1 MDINWNNMSDKE
13 LRAALAAINTELTE
27 RDNAKARKLINAIDK
42 AIKDFRTEYP
52 NACWMVKIEDDDDD
66 GIPYD
71 YEINLFD
78 YDLNTDL
85 ITP

>member
-1 MDINWNNMSDKE
+1 MDINWNNMSDEE

-27 RDNAKARKLINAIDK
+27 RDKAKARKLINAIDK

-52 NACWMVKIEDDDDD
+52 SACWMVETEDDD
-66 GIPYD
+66 GIP

-85 ITP
+85 IIC

>member
-1 MDINWNNMSDKE
+1 MNINWSSMSNEE
-13 LRAALAAINTELTE
+13 LSDALSSITIELTE

-42 AIKDFRTEYP
+42 AIRDFRTEYP
-52 NACWMVKIEDDDDD
+52 SACWMVEIEDDD
-66 GIPYD
+66 GFP

-78 YDLNTDL
+78 YNLDTNL

>member
-1 MDINWNNMSDKE
+1 MEINWNNMSDEE

-42 AIKDFRTEYP
+42 AIRDFRNEYP
-52 NACWMVKIEDDDDD
+52 AACWMVEMEDDD
-66 GIPYD
+66 GFP

>member
-27 RDNAKARKLINAIDK
+27 RDKAKARKLINAIDK

-52 NACWMVKIEDDDDD
+52 SARWMVEMEDDD
-66 GIPYD
+66 GLP

-85 ITP
+85 ITT

>member
-1 MDINWNNMSDKE
+1 MGINWNNMSDEE

-42 AIKDFRTEYP
+42 AIKDFRNEYP
-52 NACWMVKIEDDDDD
+52 NACWMVEMEDDD
-66 GIPYD
+66 GLP

>member
-1 MDINWNNMSDKE
+1 MEINWNNMSDEE

-42 AIKDFRTEYP
+42 AIKDFLAEYP
-52 NACWMVKIEDDDDD
+52 SACWMVEIEDDD
-66 GIPYD
+66 GIPY
-71 YEINLFD
+71 EIDIFN
-78 YDLNTDL
+78 YDLNTNT

>member
-1 MDINWNNMSDKE
+1 MEINWNNMSDEE

-42 AIKDFRTEYP
+42 AIRDFRNEYP
-52 NACWMVKIEDDDDD
+52 LACWMVEIEDDD
-66 GIPYD
+66 GFPR
-71 YEINLFD
+71 EIDLFN
-78 YDLNTDL
+78 YDLDTNL

>member
-1 MDINWNNMSDKE
+1 MEINWSNMSNEE
-13 LRAALAAINTELTE
+13 LSAALAAINTELTE
-27 RDNAKARKLINAIDK
+27 RDNAKSQKLINAIDK
-42 AIKDFRTEYP
+42 AIRDFRKEYP
-52 NACWMVKIEDDDDD
+52 NACWMVEMEDDD
-66 GIPYD
+66 GLP

>member
-1 MDINWNNMSDKE
+1 MDINWNNMSDEE

-27 RDNAKARKLINAIDK
+27 RDKAKSQKLINAIDK
-42 AIKDFRTEYP
+42 AIKDFRNEYP
-52 NACWMVKIEDDDDD
+52 NACWMVEMEDDD
-66 GIPYD
+66 GLP

>member
-1 MDINWNNMSDKE
+1 MDINWSNTSDEE
-13 LRAALAAINTELTE
+13 LSNALSSITIELKE
-27 RDNAKARKLINAIDK
+27 RDKAKSRKLINAIDK
-42 AIKDFRTEYP
+42 AIKDFHNEYP
-52 NACWMVKIEDDDDD
+52 NARWMVEMEDDD
-66 GIPYD
+66 GLL

>member
-1 MDINWNNMSDKE
+1 MEFNWNNMSDEE

-27 RDNAKARKLINAIDK
+27 RDNAKSQKLINAIDK
-42 AIKDFRTEYP
+42 AIRDFRTEYP
-52 NACWMVKIEDDDDD
+52 SACWMVEIEDDD
-66 GIPYD
+66 GIP

-78 YDLNTDL
+78 YNLNTDL

>member
-1 MDINWNNMSDKE
+1 MEINWSNMSDEE

-42 AIKDFRTEYP
+42 AIKDFRNEYP
-52 NACWMVKIEDDDDD
+52 NARWIVEMEDDD
-66 GIPYD
+66 GLP

-78 YDLNTDL
+78 YDLDTNL
-85 ITP
+85 IIC

>member
-1 MDINWNNMSDKE
+1 MNINWSNMSNEE
-13 LRAALAAINTELTE
+13 LSTALSDITIELIE
-27 RDNAKARKLINAIDK
+27 RDKAKSRKLINAIDK
-42 AIKDFRTEYP
+42 AIKDFRNEYP
-52 NACWMVKIEDDDDD
+52 NACWMVEMEDDDRL
-66 GIPYD
+66 P

>member
-1 MDINWNNMSDKE
+1 MRINWNNMSDEE

-27 RDNAKARKLINAIDK
+27 RDNARARKLINAIDK
-42 AIKDFRTEYP
+42 AIKDFCNEYP
-52 NACWMVKIEDDDDD
+52 TARWMVEIEDDD
-66 GIPYD
+66 GIP

-78 YDLNTDL
+78 YNLDTNS

>member
-1 MDINWNNMSDKE
+1 MEINWSNMTDEE
-13 LRAALAAINTELTE
+13 LRAALTAINTELTE
-27 RDNAKARKLINAIDK
+27 RDNARARKLINAIDK
-42 AIKDFRTEYP
+42 AIRDFRTEYP
-52 NACWMVKIEDDDDD
+52 NACWMVEMEDDD
-66 GIPYD
+66 GLP

>member
-1 MDINWNNMSDKE
+1 MEINWSNMSDEE

-42 AIKDFRTEYP
+42 AIKDFRNEYP
-52 NACWMVKIEDDDDD
+52 NACWMVEMEDDD
-66 GIPYD
+66 GLP

-78 YDLNTDL
+78 YDLNTNL